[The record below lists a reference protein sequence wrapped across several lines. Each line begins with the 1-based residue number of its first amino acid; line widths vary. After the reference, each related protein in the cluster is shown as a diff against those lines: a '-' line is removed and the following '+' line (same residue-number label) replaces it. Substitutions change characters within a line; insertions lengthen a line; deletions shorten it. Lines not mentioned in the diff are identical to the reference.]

1 MGRANA
7 GDGCLFAARNHIL
20 SIIMLR
26 ILPCEIEAGI
36 IDLAQA
42 AACEEVCGFVGGN
55 DGIGT
60 LVLPVENQQHKID
73 SFEMTSEALLAA
85 LVEIDRLGFQ
95 VEAVYHSHPI
105 LQPEPSDDDY
115 QKHVFPFAAILIA
128 SRYPSGWQLRAFDP
142 QKRAEIGLARIVTG
156 VDGL

>member
-1 MGRANA
+1 MTPA
-7 GDGCLFAARNHIL
+7 G
-20 SIIMLR
+20 
-26 ILPCEIEAGI
+26 
-36 IDLAQA
+36 
-42 AACEEVCGFVGGN
+42 
-55 DGIGT
+55 
-60 LVLPVENQQHKID
+60 
-73 SFEMTSEALLAA
+73 LLAA

-95 VEAVYHSHPI
+95 VEAVYHSHPV
-105 LQPEPSDDDY
+105 LHPEPSNDDY